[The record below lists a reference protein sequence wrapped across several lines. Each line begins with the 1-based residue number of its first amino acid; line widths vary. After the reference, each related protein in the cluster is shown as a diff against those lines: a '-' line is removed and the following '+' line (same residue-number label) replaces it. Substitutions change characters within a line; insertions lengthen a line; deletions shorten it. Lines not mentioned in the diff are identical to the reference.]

1 MEDKWGS
8 LVFFKANHVAVLLL
22 ESCRSVET
30 YYKAVWG
37 DLAVG
42 LTRVAE
48 KFMKS
53 NQ

>member
-1 MEDKWGS
+1 MKFT
-8 LVFFKANHVAVLLL
+8 VFFKANHVAVL

-48 KFMKS
+48 KFMKR